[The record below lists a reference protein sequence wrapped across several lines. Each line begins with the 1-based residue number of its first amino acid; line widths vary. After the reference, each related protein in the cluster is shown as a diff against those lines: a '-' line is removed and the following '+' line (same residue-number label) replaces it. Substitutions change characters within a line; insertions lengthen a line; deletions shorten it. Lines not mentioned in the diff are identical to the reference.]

1 MLTSS
6 ITSDL
11 DIGEAASNAL
21 RAVCSELEDM
31 SPESV
36 VNHRSESIM
45 RCMFYVLMWSKAGLR
60 ICVNL

>member
-36 VNHRSESIM
+36 VNHRRKTIM
-45 RCMFYVLMWSKAGLR
+45 RRSFYIVTEAGLY
-60 ICVNL
+60 V